1 MQYRQVNSR
10 NIVLV
15 ILDHI
20 ANKRYNSTMIY
31 FSKAEFI
38 KTYYTLRARKVIPS
52 IKIETLLRMLH
63 KLAASSSFL
72 HYTDRKGIYMLD
84 PIAMP

>member
-10 NIVLV
+10 NIVLA

-20 ANKRYNSTMIY
+20 ANKRYDSTMIY

-52 IKIETLLRMLH
+52 IKIETLLRMLR
-63 KLAASSSFL
+63 KLAASSEFL
-72 HYTDRKGIYMLD
+72 YYTDRKGIYMLD